1 LDDFNSLHSFI
12 AKYACLQDKQNNI
25 LMKWP
30 SISKKLEQLVILR
43 DDIVHYNDV
52 KDFVPYLQNNNLS
65 DGKHNAIKF
74 R

>member
-1 LDDFNSLHSFI
+1 LI
-12 AKYACLQDKQNNI
+12 
-25 LMKWP
+25 KWP

-43 DDIVHYNDV
+43 DDIVHYNDI

-65 DGKHNAIKF
+65 AGKHNARKF